1 MQDKDVNG
9 LEFLEELEVVSED
22 EFQENEHPSAVPLFA
37 SGMREIG
44 NNILKD
50 NSVRLWINRNK
61 NSLIPTCLID
71 RHLNICWTNLE
82 FLKSL
87 IYKDSPVN
95 HNLVDL
101 YQSEKNADFL
111 QELRTFLENKST
123 SYSWKGR
130 VFPAQNRET
139 NTFLKVFIKP
149 VVYDRDDIPIAY
161 ACCWDII
168 TSEFKKVL
176 QNTFS
181 SLLEASKLKDND
193 TGTHIER
200 VNQYSKLLS
209 MKLKGNP
216 AYPEINNSF
225 IEDIGFLAAM
235 HDVGK
240 IGTPDDI
247 LNKGGPLD
255 YWEREIMN
263 EHTKNG
269 AYILSTYPNS
279 MATDIALNHH
289 ERWDG
294 DGYPYGKFE
303 EMIPLSA
310 RIVSIADVY
319 DALRSVRSY
328 KESFSH
334 ETAKEIIFEGRGKQ
348 FDPDL
353 IDVFLLLEKD
363 FAAIFD
369 DLND

>member
-1 MQDKDVNG
+1 MQDN
-9 LEFLEELEVVSED
+9 EFELLEELELISDED
-22 EFQENEHPSAVPLFA
+22 FKDIKHPSILPLFA
-37 SGMREIG
+37 HKNSGESID
-44 NNILKD
+44 ILKND
-50 NSVRLWINRNK
+50 AVRIWINRNK
-61 NSLIPTCLID
+61 NSIIPSCLID
-71 RHLNICWTNLE
+71 RYLNICWTNLE

-101 YQSEKNADFL
+101 YESEIGIDLL
-111 QELRTFLENKST
+111 QELRSFLENEST
-123 SYSWKGR
+123 SYSWRGR
-130 VFPAQNRET
+130 VFPARNRET

-149 VVYDRDDIPIAY
+149 AVYDQNDIPTAY

-193 TGTHIER
+193 TGTHIKR
-200 VNQYSKLLS
+200 VNRYSKLLS
-209 MKLKGNP
+209 EKLKGKI
-216 AYPEINNSF
+216 AFPEVNDSF

-255 YWEREIMN
+255 DWEREIMN

-269 AYILSTYPNS
+269 AYILSTYPNP

-289 ERWDG
+289 EQWDG
-294 DGYPYGKFE
+294 NGYPYGKFE

-310 RIVSIADVY
+310 RIVAIADVY

-328 KESFSH
+328 KKSFSH
-334 ETAKEIIFEGRGKQ
+334 DIARNIIAEGRGKQ
-348 FDPDL
+348 FDPNLVDE
-353 IDVFLLLEKD
+353 FLLIENE

-369 DLND
+369 DMND